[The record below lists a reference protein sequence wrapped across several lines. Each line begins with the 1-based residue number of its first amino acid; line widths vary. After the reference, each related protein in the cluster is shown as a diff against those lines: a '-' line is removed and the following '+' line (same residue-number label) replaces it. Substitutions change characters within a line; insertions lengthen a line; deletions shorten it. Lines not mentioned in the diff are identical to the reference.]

1 MTKRNGFTLFEV
13 VVALSLSVLLLAGI
27 YAGMDLYW
35 RFSTTGQEE
44 VERAQIARA
53 VLRQIETDLRSVVY
67 QSPEMTAAATASV
80 AAPSAGAT
88 SGGGSSAGAMA
99 GSGGSGGGSTG
110 GGMSGGGST
119 GRPSSGGGATGGGP
133 SGMSGGGSTAGGGRA
148 PTGGGGTGNSSGG
161 AGGGST
167 GRSSAGGSS
176 GGMTGGGSGSLGG
189 GASAGSTG
197 SASGG
202 ASAGGGA
209 AGSGSTAGSQ
219 GSGVVSGLFGTEVSL
234 RLTAAAPSR
243 KAVYV
248 PLGSQVPGMARACD
262 LLTVGYQLGDA
273 SQTMSAK
280 PSGLA
285 RLEGDRL
292 QQELAR
298 QNGDMQTQMAGL
310 QMVAPEVTSLY
321 FAYFDGYQWRTDWDS
336 QAFGGL
342 PMAVEVLL
350 EITTPPRVFRPG
362 YSASSRQPTSQ
373 SFRLVVSL
381 PLAKAIDTSTL
392 E

>member
-1 MTKRNGFTLFEV
+1 MIRRRGFTLFEV
-13 VVALSLSVLLLAGI
+13 VVALALSVLLLAGI

-67 QSPEMTAAATASV
+67 QSPEMTAAATGAVS
-80 AAPSAGAT
+80 APSGT
-88 SGGGSSAGAMA
+88 SPGTGGTGGS
-99 GSGGSGGGSTG
+99 STG
-110 GGMSGGGST
+110 GGAVGGGQT
-119 GRPSSGGGATGGGP
+119 
-133 SGMSGGGSTAGGGRA
+133 GMSGSASSASGGRT
-148 PTGGGGTGNSSGG
+148 PSGG
-161 AGGGST
+161 
-167 GRSSAGGSS
+167 
-176 GGMTGGGSGSLGG
+176 
-189 GASAGSTG
+189 SAGSTG
-197 SASGG
+197 GSGSPAGG
-202 ASAGGGA
+202 AGGSGTASSGAMTGGVAGAGGMGGAGA
-209 AGSGSTAGSQ
+209 AGTGAGSA
-219 GSGVVSGLFGTEVSL
+219 GAAGTLGGGGGSGLFGTQDSL

-273 SQTMSAK
+273 SQSMSAQ

-292 QQELAR
+292 QQDLAR
-298 QNGDMQTQMAGL
+298 QNGDTQTQMAGL
-310 QMVAPEVTSLY
+310 QMLAPEVTSLT
-321 FAYFDGYQWRTDWDS
+321 FAYFDGYQWRSDWDS
-336 QAFGGL
+336 QVLGGL

-350 EITTPPRVFRPG
+350 DITTPPRVFRPG
-362 YSASSRQPTSQ
+362 SPASSRQPTTQ

>member
-1 MTKRNGFTLFEV
+1 MIRRRGFTLFEV
-13 VVALSLSVLLLAGI
+13 VVALALSVLLLAGI

-67 QSPEMTAAATASV
+67 QSPEMIAAATASV
-80 AAPSAGAT
+80 AAPSGSAMGLAASGGSSTGAMGATGT
-88 SGGGSSAGAMA
+88 SGGAGGA
-99 GSGGSGGGSTG
+99 GGGS
-110 GGMSGGGST
+110 M
-119 GRPSSGGGATGGGP
+119 GGAQ
-133 SGMSGGGSTAGGGRA
+133 SGMSGGGTSAGGGRA
-148 PTGGGGTGNSSGG
+148 PTGGGGSASTAGG
-161 AGGGST
+161 AGGGS
-167 GRSSAGGSS
+167 AGGGS
-176 GGMTGGGSGSLGG
+176 GGGTTGGTSGSLGG
-189 GASAGSTG
+189 GSSAGGTG

-202 ASAGGGA
+202 ASAGGAGSASGIAGVGA
-209 AGSGSTAGSQ
+209 AGAGTS
-219 GSGVVSGLFGTEVSL
+219 GSGVVSGLFGTQDSL

-273 SQTMSAK
+273 SQTMSAQ

-298 QNGDMQTQMAGL
+298 QNGDTQTQMAGL
-310 QMVAPEVTSLY
+310 QMLAPEVTGLT
-321 FAYFDGYQWRTDWDS
+321 FAYFDGYQWRSDWDS
-336 QAFGGL
+336 QALGGL

-362 YSASSRQPTSQ
+362 NPASSRQPTTQ

>member
-1 MTKRNGFTLFEV
+1 MTRRRGFTLFEV
-13 VVALSLSVLLLAGI
+13 VVALALSVLLLAGV

-67 QSPEMTAAATASV
+67 QSPEMTAASNASSV
-80 AAPSAGAT
+80 SAPSGGAT
-88 SGGGSSAGAMA
+88 SGAMGSSGAGAAGSTGGGATGSGSMGSGQAGMGGGSSGGGSRSATGGGAMGNPAAGSGGGASGRSGGGGASGGMSGGASGTGGAGGSSARTTAAGGGSSAGGAS
-99 GSGGSGGGSTG
+99 GSSGGGSSGSGGSTG
-110 GGMSGGGST
+110 GGAPAAATATDGG
-119 GRPSSGGGATGGGP
+119 
-133 SGMSGGGSTAGGGRA
+133 
-148 PTGGGGTGNSSGG
+148 
-161 AGGGST
+161 
-167 GRSSAGGSS
+167 
-176 GGMTGGGSGSLGG
+176 
-189 GASAGSTG
+189 
-197 SASGG
+197 
-202 ASAGGGA
+202 
-209 AGSGSTAGSQ
+209 
-219 GSGVVSGLFGTEVSL
+219 GVVSGLFGTSDSL

-243 KAVYV
+243 RAVYV

-273 SQTMSAK
+273 SQTMSAQ

-292 QQELAR
+292 QLDLA
-298 QNGDMQTQMAGL
+298 QKNGDTQSQMAGL
-310 QMVAPEVTSLY
+310 QMVAPEVTGLV
-321 FAYFDGYQWRTDWDS
+321 FAYFDGYQWRSDWDS
-336 QAFGGL
+336 QALGGL

-350 EITTPPRVFRPG
+350 DITTPPRVFRPG
-362 YSASSRQPTSQ
+362 YSASSRQATTQ
-373 SFRLVVSL
+373 SFRLVVAL

>member
-1 MTKRNGFTLFEV
+1 MNG
-13 VVALSLSVLLLAGI
+13 G
-27 YAGMDLYW
+27 
-35 RFSTTGQEE
+35 
-44 VERAQIARA
+44 
-53 VLRQIETDLRSVVY
+53 
-67 QSPEMTAAATASV
+67 
-80 AAPSAGAT
+80 T
-88 SGGGSSAGAMA
+88 SGSMGG
-99 GSGGSGGGSTG
+99 GGSGGG
-110 GGMSGGGST
+110 
-119 GRPSSGGGATGGGP
+119 
-133 SGMSGGGSTAGGGRA
+133 
-148 PTGGGGTGNSSGG
+148 
-161 AGGGST
+161 
-167 GRSSAGGSS
+167 
-176 GGMTGGGSGSLGG
+176 
-189 GASAGSTG
+189 TG
-197 SASGG
+197 SAIGG
-202 ASAGGGA
+202 ASAGGPAGGGAAGAGNAAAGA
-209 AGSGSTAGSQ
+209 AGSP
-219 GSGVVSGLFGTEVSL
+219 GSGVVSGLFGTQDSL

-273 SQTMSAK
+273 SQTMSAQ

-298 QNGDMQTQMAGL
+298 QNGDTQTQMAGL
-310 QMVAPEVTSLY
+310 QMLAPEVTGLT
-321 FAYFDGYQWRTDWDS
+321 FAYFDGYQWRSDWDS
-336 QAFGGL
+336 QALGGL

-362 YSASSRQPTSQ
+362 NPASSRQPTTQ

>member
-1 MTKRNGFTLFEV
+1 MIRRRGFTLFEV
-13 VVALSLSVLLLAGI
+13 VVALALSVLLLAGI

-67 QSPEMTAAATASV
+67 QSPEMIAAATASV
-80 AAPSAGAT
+80 AAPSGSAMGLGASGGSSTGAMGATGT
-88 SGGGSSAGAMA
+88 SGGAGGA
-99 GSGGSGGGSTG
+99 GGGS
-110 GGMSGGGST
+110 M
-119 GRPSSGGGATGGGP
+119 GGAQ
-133 SGMSGGGSTAGGGRA
+133 SGMSGGGTSAGGGRA
-148 PTGGGGTGNSSGG
+148 PTGGGGSASTAGG
-161 AGGGST
+161 AGGGS
-167 GRSSAGGSS
+167 AGGGS
-176 GGMTGGGSGSLGG
+176 GGGTTGGTSGSLGG
-189 GASAGSTG
+189 GSSAGGTG

-202 ASAGGGA
+202 ASAGGAGSASGIAGVGA
-209 AGSGSTAGSQ
+209 AGAGTS
-219 GSGVVSGLFGTEVSL
+219 GSGVVSGLFGTQDSL

-273 SQTMSAK
+273 SQTMSAQ

-298 QNGDMQTQMAGL
+298 QNGDTQTQMAGL
-310 QMVAPEVTSLY
+310 QMLAPEVTGLT
-321 FAYFDGYQWRTDWDS
+321 FAYFDGYQWRSDWDS
-336 QAFGGL
+336 QALGGL

-362 YSASSRQPTSQ
+362 NPASSRQPTTQ

>member
-1 MTKRNGFTLFEV
+1 MIRRRGFTLFEV
-13 VVALSLSVLLLAGI
+13 VVALALSVLLLAGI

-35 RFSTTGQEE
+35 RFATTGQEE

-67 QSPEMTAAATASV
+67 QSPEMIAAATASV
-80 AAPSAGAT
+80 AAPSGSSPSGNSLGGGGAA
-88 SGGGSSAGAMA
+88 GSSAGAM
-99 GSGGSGGGSTG
+99 GGSGGAVGGSPG
-110 GGMSGGGST
+110 GGQSSMSGGGS
-119 GRPSSGGGATGGGP
+119 SGGGGRSA
-133 SGMSGGGSTAGGGRA
+133 SGGVGSGNTAGGG
-148 PTGGGGTGNSSGG
+148 G
-161 AGGGST
+161 AST
-167 GRSSAGGSS
+167 GRSGGGSS
-176 GGMTGGGSGSLGG
+176 GGGMTGGAL
-189 GASAGSTG
+189 GSTG
-197 SASGG
+197 SGGSMGGAGSAGSG
-202 ASAGGGA
+202 ASAGGTSGTAGGGTSAGGGGITGA
-209 AGSGSTAGSQ
+209 AGTQ
-219 GSGVVSGLFGTEVSL
+219 GAAVSGLFGTQDSL

-273 SQTMSAK
+273 SQSMSAQ

-298 QNGDMQTQMAGL
+298 QNGDTQTQMAGL
-310 QMVAPEVTSLY
+310 QMLAPEVTSLT
-321 FAYFDGYQWRTDWDS
+321 FAYFDGYQWRSDWDS
-336 QAFGGL
+336 QVLGGL

-350 EITTPPRVFRPG
+350 DITTPPRVFRPG
-362 YSASSRQPTSQ
+362 SPASSRQPTTQ

>member
-1 MTKRNGFTLFEV
+1 MIRRRGFTLFEV
-13 VVALSLSVLLLAGI
+13 VVALALSVLLLAGI

-67 QSPEMTAAATASV
+67 QSPEMIAAATASV
-80 AAPSAGAT
+80 AAPSGSAMGLAASGGSSTGAMGATGT
-88 SGGGSSAGAMA
+88 SGGAGGA
-99 GSGGSGGGSTG
+99 GGGS
-110 GGMSGGGST
+110 M
-119 GRPSSGGGATGGGP
+119 GGAQ
-133 SGMSGGGSTAGGGRA
+133 SGMSGGGTSAGGGRA
-148 PTGGGGTGNSSGG
+148 PTGGGGSASTAGGSGG
-161 AGGGST
+161 GSAGGGS
-167 GRSSAGGSS
+167 GG
-176 GGMTGGGSGSLGG
+176 GTTGGTSGSLGG
-189 GASAGSTG
+189 GSSAGGTG

-202 ASAGGGA
+202 ASAGGAGSASGIGGVGA
-209 AGSGSTAGSQ
+209 AGAGTS
-219 GSGVVSGLFGTEVSL
+219 GSGVVSGLFGTQDSL

-273 SQTMSAK
+273 SQTMSAQ

-298 QNGDMQTQMAGL
+298 QNGDTQTQMAGL
-310 QMVAPEVTSLY
+310 QMLAPEVTGLT
-321 FAYFDGYQWRTDWDS
+321 FAYFDGYQWRSDWDS
-336 QAFGGL
+336 QALGGL

-362 YSASSRQPTSQ
+362 NPASSRQPTTQ

>member
-1 MTKRNGFTLFEV
+1 MIRRRGFTLFEV
-13 VVALSLSVLLLAGI
+13 VVALALSVLLLAGI

-67 QSPEMTAAATASV
+67 QSPEMIAAATASV
-80 AAPSAGAT
+80 AAPSGSAMGLAASGGSSTGAMGATGT
-88 SGGGSSAGAMA
+88 SGGAGGA
-99 GSGGSGGGSTG
+99 GGGS
-110 GGMSGGGST
+110 M
-119 GRPSSGGGATGGGP
+119 GGAQ
-133 SGMSGGGSTAGGGRA
+133 SGMSGGGTSAGGGRA
-148 PTGGGGTGNSSGG
+148 PTGGGGSASTAGGSGG
-161 AGGGST
+161 GSAGGGS
-167 GRSSAGGSS
+167 GG
-176 GGMTGGGSGSLGG
+176 GTTGGTSGSLGG
-189 GASAGSTG
+189 GSSAGGTG

-202 ASAGGGA
+202 ASAGGAGSASGIAGVGA
-209 AGSGSTAGSQ
+209 AGAGTS
-219 GSGVVSGLFGTEVSL
+219 GSGVVSGLFGTQDSL

-273 SQTMSAK
+273 SQTMSAQ

-298 QNGDMQTQMAGL
+298 QNGDTQTQMAGL
-310 QMVAPEVTSLY
+310 QMLAPEVTGLT
-321 FAYFDGYQWRTDWDS
+321 FAYFDGYQWRSDWDS
-336 QAFGGL
+336 QALGGL

-362 YSASSRQPTSQ
+362 NPASSRQPTTQ

>member
-1 MTKRNGFTLFEV
+1 MIRRRGFTLFEV
-13 VVALSLSVLLLAGI
+13 VVALALSVLLLAGI

-67 QSPEMTAAATASV
+67 QSPEMIAAATASV
-80 AAPSAGAT
+80 AAPSGSAMGLAASGGSSPGAMGATGT
-88 SGGGSSAGAMA
+88 SGGAGGA
-99 GSGGSGGGSTG
+99 GGGS
-110 GGMSGGGST
+110 M
-119 GRPSSGGGATGGGP
+119 GGAQ
-133 SGMSGGGSTAGGGRA
+133 SGMSGGGTSAGGGRA
-148 PTGGGGTGNSSGG
+148 PTGGGGSASTAGGSGG
-161 AGGGST
+161 VSAGGGS
-167 GRSSAGGSS
+167 GG
-176 GGMTGGGSGSLGG
+176 GTTGGTSGSLGG
-189 GASAGSTG
+189 GSSAGGTG

-202 ASAGGGA
+202 ASAGGAGSASGIAGVGA
-209 AGSGSTAGSQ
+209 AGAGNS
-219 GSGVVSGLFGTEVSL
+219 GSGVVSGLFGTQDSL

-273 SQTMSAK
+273 SQTMSAQ

-298 QNGDMQTQMAGL
+298 QNGDTQTQMAGL
-310 QMVAPEVTSLY
+310 QMLAPEVTGLT
-321 FAYFDGYQWRTDWDS
+321 FAYFDGYQWRSDWDS
-336 QAFGGL
+336 QALGGL

-362 YSASSRQPTSQ
+362 NPASSRQPTTQ

>member
-1 MTKRNGFTLFEV
+1 MSRRRGFTLFEV
-13 VVALSLSVLLLAGI
+13 VVALALSVLLLAGI

-67 QSPEMTAAATASV
+67 QSPEMLAAANGAV
-80 AAPSAGAT
+80 PAPSGTSPAT
-88 SGGGSSAGAMA
+88 GGT
-99 GSGGSGGGSTG
+99 GGGSTG
-110 GGMSGGGST
+110 GSAMSGGAM
-119 GRPSSGGGATGGGP
+119 GGGAMGGGQ
-133 SGMSGGGSTAGGGRA
+133 SGMSGGASSASGGRA
-148 PTGGGGTGNSSGG
+148 PAGGSANPAGG

-167 GRSSAGGSS
+167 GGAGTASS
-176 GGMTGGGSGSLGG
+176 GAPTGGMGGGG
-189 GASAGSTG
+189 GAGA
-197 SASGG
+197 GG
-202 ASAGGGA
+202 AGTVGGG
-209 AGSGSTAGSQ
+209 GG
-219 GSGVVSGLFGTEVSL
+219 SGLFGTQDSL

-273 SQTMSAK
+273 SQSMSAQ

-292 QQELAR
+292 QQDLAR

-310 QMVAPEVTSLY
+310 QMLAPEVTSLT
-321 FAYFDGYQWRTDWDS
+321 FAYFDGYQWRSDWDS
-336 QAFGGL
+336 QALGGL

-350 EITTPPRVFRPG
+350 DITTPPRVFRPG
-362 YSASSRQPTSQ
+362 SPASSRQPTTQ

-381 PLAKAIDTSTL
+381 PLAKAIDTLTL